1 MTGVDEAV
9 NSLKQVVLELEQKMQ
24 SRTVRGVEQLQQ
36 TDELKTAL
44 SRQHELEEA
53 LLSVTNSL
61 DSIIGKLID
70 LAEDCSLAQVDVSVN
85 GQSYRI
91 ACEDG
96 QEDRLVDLAAM
107 VDEKVIE
114 LVNQI
119 GQVGSNRLLVMAALI
134 IADELVDLKNE
145 VGSSREL
152 EDKIKQEDMV
162 LTLQEITKRIENIA
176 DEVEQA

>member
-1 MTGVDEAV
+1 M
-9 NSLKQVVLELEQKMQ
+9 
-24 SRTVRGVEQLQQ
+24 
-36 TDELKTAL
+36 
-44 SRQHELEEA
+44 
-53 LLSVTNSL
+53 
-61 DSIIGKLID
+61 
-70 LAEDCSLAQVDVSVN
+70 AQVDVSVN

-107 VDEKVIE
+107 VDEKVIG

-145 VGSSREL
+145 VGSL
-152 EDKIKQEDMV
+152 QEQKDNTNQQDTV
-162 LTLQEITKRIENIA
+162 LALQEITKRIENIA
-176 DEVEQA
+176 DQGEQA

>member
-1 MTGVDEAV
+1 M
-9 NSLKQVVLELEQKMQ
+9 
-24 SRTVRGVEQLQQ
+24 
-36 TDELKTAL
+36 
-44 SRQHELEEA
+44 
-53 LLSVTNSL
+53 
-61 DSIIGKLID
+61 
-70 LAEDCSLAQVDVSVN
+70 AQVDVSVN

-107 VDEKVIE
+107 VDEKVLG

-145 VGSSREL
+145 AGSSQEL
-152 EDKIKQEDMV
+152 KDNTNQQNTV
-162 LTLQEITKRIENIA
+162 FALQEIKKRIENIA
-176 DEVEQA
+176 DQVEQA

>member
-1 MTGVDEAV
+1 M
-9 NSLKQVVLELEQKMQ
+9 
-24 SRTVRGVEQLQQ
+24 
-36 TDELKTAL
+36 
-44 SRQHELEEA
+44 
-53 LLSVTNSL
+53 
-61 DSIIGKLID
+61 
-70 LAEDCSLAQVDVSVN
+70 AQVDVSVN

-107 VDEKVIE
+107 VDEKVIG

-119 GQVGSNRLLVMAALI
+119 GEVGSNRLLVMAALI

-152 EDKIKQEDMV
+152 EDNTKQQDMV
-162 LTLQEITKRIENIA
+162 LTLKEITKRIENIA
-176 DEVEQA
+176 DQVEQA

>member
-1 MTGVDEAV
+1 M
-9 NSLKQVVLELEQKMQ
+9 
-24 SRTVRGVEQLQQ
+24 
-36 TDELKTAL
+36 
-44 SRQHELEEA
+44 
-53 LLSVTNSL
+53 
-61 DSIIGKLID
+61 
-70 LAEDCSLAQVDVSVN
+70 AQVDVSVN

-107 VDEKVIE
+107 VDEKVSD

-145 VGSSREL
+145 VGSL
-152 EDKIKQEDMV
+152 QEQKDNTNQQDTV
-162 LTLQEITKRIENIA
+162 LALQEITKRIENIA
-176 DEVEQA
+176 DQVERA

>member
-1 MTGVDEAV
+1 M
-9 NSLKQVVLELEQKMQ
+9 
-24 SRTVRGVEQLQQ
+24 
-36 TDELKTAL
+36 
-44 SRQHELEEA
+44 
-53 LLSVTNSL
+53 
-61 DSIIGKLID
+61 
-70 LAEDCSLAQVDVSVN
+70 AQVDVSVN

-107 VDEKVIE
+107 VDEKVIG

-145 VGSSREL
+145 AGSSQEL
-152 EDKIKQEDMV
+152 EDNTNQQDTE
-162 LTLQEITKRIENIA
+162 LALQEITKRIENIA
-176 DEVEQA
+176 DQVEQA

>member
-1 MTGVDEAV
+1 MA
-9 NSLKQVVLELEQKMQ
+9 K
-24 SRTVRGVEQLQQ
+24 
-36 TDELKTAL
+36 
-44 SRQHELEEA
+44 
-53 LLSVTNSL
+53 
-61 DSIIGKLID
+61 
-70 LAEDCSLAQVDVSVN
+70 VDVSVN

-107 VDEKVIE
+107 VDEKVIG

-145 VGSSREL
+145 AGSSQEL
-152 EDKIKQEDMV
+152 EDNTNQQDTV
-162 LTLQEITKRIENIA
+162 LALQEITKRIENIA
-176 DEVEQA
+176 DQVEQA

>member
-1 MTGVDEAV
+1 M
-9 NSLKQVVLELEQKMQ
+9 
-24 SRTVRGVEQLQQ
+24 
-36 TDELKTAL
+36 
-44 SRQHELEEA
+44 
-53 LLSVTNSL
+53 
-61 DSIIGKLID
+61 
-70 LAEDCSLAQVDVSVN
+70 AQVDVSVN

-107 VDEKVIE
+107 VDEKVSD

-145 VGSSREL
+145 AGSSQEL
-152 EDKIKQEDMV
+152 ADNSNQQDTV
-162 LTLQEITKRIENIA
+162 LALQEITKRIENIA
-176 DEVEQA
+176 DQVERA

>member
-1 MTGVDEAV
+1 M
-9 NSLKQVVLELEQKMQ
+9 
-24 SRTVRGVEQLQQ
+24 
-36 TDELKTAL
+36 
-44 SRQHELEEA
+44 
-53 LLSVTNSL
+53 
-61 DSIIGKLID
+61 
-70 LAEDCSLAQVDVSVN
+70 AQVDVSVN

-107 VDEKVIE
+107 VDEKVLE

-145 VGSSREL
+145 AGSSQEL
-152 EDKIKQEDMV
+152 KDNTNQQDTV
-162 LTLQEITKRIENIA
+162 LALQEITKRIENIA
-176 DEVEQA
+176 DQVEQA

>member
-1 MTGVDEAV
+1 M
-9 NSLKQVVLELEQKMQ
+9 
-24 SRTVRGVEQLQQ
+24 
-36 TDELKTAL
+36 
-44 SRQHELEEA
+44 
-53 LLSVTNSL
+53 
-61 DSIIGKLID
+61 
-70 LAEDCSLAQVDVSVN
+70 AQVDVSVN

-107 VDEKVIE
+107 VDEKVIG

-145 VGSSREL
+145 AGSSQEL
-152 EDKIKQEDMV
+152 EDNTNQQDTV

-176 DEVEQA
+176 DQVEQA

>member
-1 MTGVDEAV
+1 M
-9 NSLKQVVLELEQKMQ
+9 
-24 SRTVRGVEQLQQ
+24 
-36 TDELKTAL
+36 
-44 SRQHELEEA
+44 
-53 LLSVTNSL
+53 
-61 DSIIGKLID
+61 
-70 LAEDCSLAQVDVSVN
+70 AQVDVSVN

-107 VDEKVIE
+107 VDEKVIG

-145 VGSSREL
+145 AGSSQEL
-152 EDKIKQEDMV
+152 EDNTNQQDTV
-162 LTLQEITKRIENIA
+162 LALQEITKRIENIA
-176 DEVEQA
+176 DQIEQA

>member
-1 MTGVDEAV
+1 M
-9 NSLKQVVLELEQKMQ
+9 
-24 SRTVRGVEQLQQ
+24 
-36 TDELKTAL
+36 
-44 SRQHELEEA
+44 
-53 LLSVTNSL
+53 
-61 DSIIGKLID
+61 
-70 LAEDCSLAQVDVSVN
+70 AQVDVSVN

-96 QEDRLVDLAAM
+96 QEGRLVDLAAM
-107 VDEKVIE
+107 VDEKVIG

-152 EDKIKQEDMV
+152 EDNIKQEDMV

-176 DEVEQA
+176 GEVEQA

>member
-1 MTGVDEAV
+1 M
-9 NSLKQVVLELEQKMQ
+9 
-24 SRTVRGVEQLQQ
+24 
-36 TDELKTAL
+36 
-44 SRQHELEEA
+44 
-53 LLSVTNSL
+53 
-61 DSIIGKLID
+61 
-70 LAEDCSLAQVDVSVN
+70 AQVDVSVN

-107 VDEKVIE
+107 VDEKVIG

-152 EDKIKQEDMV
+152 EDDIKQEDMV

-176 DEVEQA
+176 DQVEQA

>member
-1 MTGVDEAV
+1 M
-9 NSLKQVVLELEQKMQ
+9 
-24 SRTVRGVEQLQQ
+24 
-36 TDELKTAL
+36 
-44 SRQHELEEA
+44 
-53 LLSVTNSL
+53 
-61 DSIIGKLID
+61 
-70 LAEDCSLAQVDVSVN
+70 AQVDVSVN

-107 VDEKVIE
+107 VDEKVIG

-145 VGSSREL
+145 AGSSQEL
-152 EDKIKQEDMV
+152 EDNSNQQDTV
-162 LTLQEITKRIENIA
+162 LALQEITKRIENIA
-176 DEVEQA
+176 DQVEQA

>member
-1 MTGVDEAV
+1 M
-9 NSLKQVVLELEQKMQ
+9 
-24 SRTVRGVEQLQQ
+24 
-36 TDELKTAL
+36 
-44 SRQHELEEA
+44 
-53 LLSVTNSL
+53 
-61 DSIIGKLID
+61 
-70 LAEDCSLAQVDVSVN
+70 AQVDVSVN

-107 VDEKVIE
+107 VDEKVIG

-152 EDKIKQEDMV
+152 EDDIKQEDMV

-176 DEVEQA
+176 DQVDQA

>member
-1 MTGVDEAV
+1 M
-9 NSLKQVVLELEQKMQ
+9 
-24 SRTVRGVEQLQQ
+24 
-36 TDELKTAL
+36 
-44 SRQHELEEA
+44 
-53 LLSVTNSL
+53 
-61 DSIIGKLID
+61 
-70 LAEDCSLAQVDVSVN
+70 AQVDVSVN

-107 VDEKVIE
+107 VDEKVSD

-145 VGSSREL
+145 AGSSQEL
-152 EDKIKQEDMV
+152 EDNTNQQDTV
-162 LTLQEITKRIENIA
+162 LALQEITKRIENIA
-176 DEVEQA
+176 DQVEQA

>member
-1 MTGVDEAV
+1 M
-9 NSLKQVVLELEQKMQ
+9 
-24 SRTVRGVEQLQQ
+24 
-36 TDELKTAL
+36 
-44 SRQHELEEA
+44 
-53 LLSVTNSL
+53 
-61 DSIIGKLID
+61 
-70 LAEDCSLAQVDVSVN
+70 AQVDVSVN

-152 EDKIKQEDMV
+152 EDKIKQENMV

>member
-1 MTGVDEAV
+1 M
-9 NSLKQVVLELEQKMQ
+9 
-24 SRTVRGVEQLQQ
+24 
-36 TDELKTAL
+36 
-44 SRQHELEEA
+44 
-53 LLSVTNSL
+53 
-61 DSIIGKLID
+61 
-70 LAEDCSLAQVDVSVN
+70 AQVDVSVN

-107 VDEKVIE
+107 VDEKVIG

-145 VGSSREL
+145 AGSSQEL
-152 EDKIKQEDMV
+152 ADNSNQQDTV
-162 LTLQEITKRIENIA
+162 LALQEITKRIENIA
-176 DEVEQA
+176 DQVEQA

>member
-1 MTGVDEAV
+1 M
-9 NSLKQVVLELEQKMQ
+9 
-24 SRTVRGVEQLQQ
+24 
-36 TDELKTAL
+36 
-44 SRQHELEEA
+44 
-53 LLSVTNSL
+53 
-61 DSIIGKLID
+61 
-70 LAEDCSLAQVDVSVN
+70 AQVDVSVN

-107 VDEKVIE
+107 VDEKVIG

-152 EDKIKQEDMV
+152 EDKIKQENMV